1 MKKTIFSVVL
11 LLSLMACSKVTPVEY
26 ALFSGKIENLEA
38 KVITLEKVD
47 QSFKKEITIE
57 SNGAFSDTIQAS
69 SGLYLLTVG
78 KNRVNVYLE
87 NENVINLSA
96 DAKDF
101 NGSLAFSGKGVET
114 TNYITFKNKKTA
126 ELRGNNKSLYTLE
139 EVEFKKKLNDISTIL
154 NTVIDTT
161 KGIEPEFKALEKRN
175 INYTYL
181 LQLSQY
187 VNGKHGYW
195 TKNKDYK
202 PSEDFLSELDD
213 LDINNGK
220 DFELSNAYKQLVTGY
235 YVNEIRE
242 LAKKDSIEFMYA
254 KVKVHAAIPNESIKN
269 ALIFSGAEYGITKI
283 ENVED
288 YYKTFINA
296 STNEE
301 NNAKLTA
308 TYNKLIGLNKGK
320 PSPKFVNYQNHAGGT
335 LSLDELKGKYTY
347 IDIWATWCAPCLAE
361 VPYLKK
367 LEKTY
372 HGKNINFLSVSIDV
386 PKDVEKW
393 KQMIGDKELGGIQVI
408 TDKGPTA
415 EFIGDYFVS
424 TIPRFIL
431 IDPQGA
437 VVDKDA
443 PRPSSPELIDLFN
456 TLNI

>member
-38 KVITLEKVD
+38 KVITLEKSD
-47 QSFKKEITIE
+47 QSFKKEIAIE
-57 SNGAFSDTIQAS
+57 SNGTFSDTIQAS
-69 SGLYLLTVG
+69 FGLYQLTVG
-78 KNRVNVYLE
+78 KHRVNVYLE

-101 NGSLAFSGKGVET
+101 NGSLAFSGKGAET
-114 TNYITFKNKKTA
+114 TNYITYKNKKTA
-126 ELRGNNKSLYTLE
+126 ELRGDNKSFYTLE
-139 EVEFKKKLNDISTIL
+139 EAEFKKKLNDISTIL

-161 KGIEPEFKALEKRN
+161 KGIDAEFKALEKRN

-187 VNGKHGYW
+187 ASGKHRYW

-202 PSEDFLSELDD
+202 PSEDFLLE
-213 LDINNGK
+213 LDINNEK

-235 YVNEIRE
+235 YVNEISA

-269 ALIFSGAEYGITKI
+269 TLIFSGAEYGITKI

-288 YYKTFINA
+288 YYKTFMNA

-320 PSPKFVNYQNHAGGT
+320 PSPKFVNYQKTMLVAH
-335 LSLDELKGKYTY
+335 
-347 IDIWATWCAPCLAE
+347 
-361 VPYLKK
+361 YL
-367 LEKTY
+367 
-372 HGKNINFLSVSIDV
+372 
-386 PKDVEKW
+386 
-393 KQMIGDKELGGIQVI
+393 
-408 TDKGPTA
+408 
-415 EFIGDYFVS
+415 
-424 TIPRFIL
+424 
-431 IDPQGA
+431 
-437 VVDKDA
+437 
-443 PRPSSPELIDLFN
+443 
-456 TLNI
+456 